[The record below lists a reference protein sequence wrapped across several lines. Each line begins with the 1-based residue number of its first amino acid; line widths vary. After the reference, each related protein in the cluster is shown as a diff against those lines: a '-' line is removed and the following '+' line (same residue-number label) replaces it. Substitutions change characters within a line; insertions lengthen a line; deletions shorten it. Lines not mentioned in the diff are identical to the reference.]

1 MLLLLATKRLGR
13 GDGGKFLS
21 EIKGSSNGKN
31 KRLTSCFTMDR
42 IYFHYFV
49 NVELSFHGVEGQM
62 AVYTTQRTKK
72 RGHFYCHV
80 SDKIK
85 VVIKSLKIKL

>member
-1 MLLLLATKRLGR
+1 MLLLLAPKRVGR

-21 EIKGSSNGKN
+21 KIKGPSNGKN

-42 IYFHYFV
+42 IFV

-62 AVYTTQRTKK
+62 AVYTTQRTKYVELK
-72 RGHFYCHV
+72 KGV
-80 SDKIK
+80 SFIAMFL
-85 VVIKSLKIKL
+85 IRLKL

>member
-1 MLLLLATKRLGR
+1 MLLLLATKRVGR

-42 IYFHYFV
+42 IFV

-72 RGHFYCHV
+72 G
-80 SDKIK
+80 
-85 VVIKSLKIKL
+85 VIFIAMFLIRLKL